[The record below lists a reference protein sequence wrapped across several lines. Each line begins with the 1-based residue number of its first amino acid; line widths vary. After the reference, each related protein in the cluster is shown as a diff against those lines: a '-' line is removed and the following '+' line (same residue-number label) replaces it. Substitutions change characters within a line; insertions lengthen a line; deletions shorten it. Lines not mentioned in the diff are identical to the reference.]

1 MWLTFGSP
9 LPVPVRHLLD
19 EIVILQQDRA
29 IGADGERVLIAGD
42 GNAGIV
48 CRGLVAVV
56 RHDNASVVFVRK
68 GRKLVRV
75 FLLESHPDVGQNE
88 VLIRIAV
95 QFEGDMM
102 SIVAPVS
109 MALG

>member
-1 MWLTFGSP
+1 M
-9 LPVPVRHLLD
+9 
-19 EIVILQQDRA
+19 
-29 IGADGERVLIAGD
+29 
-42 GNAGIV
+42 
-48 CRGLVAVV
+48 
-56 RHDNASVVFVRK
+56 FVRK